1 MPTLA
6 DTAYPRLRASPD
18 EAELTDAF
26 TPAPDELAF
35 AIKRTR
41 QPWPRLALLV
51 MLKTFQRLGHF
62 VQLDDVPPTIVAHV
76 AAAAGLDNA
85 VTEFDAYDA
94 ASSYRSRL
102 MALVRD
108 YVGVAAYGPPARKA
122 ATVAAIEASR
132 GRDDLS
138 DIVNAAIEELA
149 RRRFELPAF
158 GTLLKIARMRSRLLS
173 ACRSARARAS
183 CSASEP
189 E

>member
-62 VQLDDVPPTIVAHV
+62 VQLDDVPPTMTMSPRPL
-76 AAAAGLDNA
+76 GW
-85 VTEFDAYDA
+85 TM
-94 ASSYRSRL
+94 RL
-102 MALVRD
+102 RNST
-108 YVGVAAYGPPARKA
+108 P
-122 ATVAAIEASR
+122 TT
-132 GRDDLS
+132 
-138 DIVNAAIEELA
+138 
-149 RRRFELPAF
+149 RRRVT
-158 GTLLKIARMRSRLLS
+158 GRG
-173 ACRSARARAS
+173 
-183 CSASEP
+183 
-189 E
+189 